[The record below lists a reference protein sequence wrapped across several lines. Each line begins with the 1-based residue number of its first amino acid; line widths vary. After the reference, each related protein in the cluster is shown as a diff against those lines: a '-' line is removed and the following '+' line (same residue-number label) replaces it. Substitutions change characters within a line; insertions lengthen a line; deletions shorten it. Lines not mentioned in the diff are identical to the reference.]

1 MSPLTTAAESDALR
15 ARAAPSLRARLA
27 YGASRLP
34 LVAVVAVAGF
44 LALDIGAPWLLFDSP
59 PSPYEAVALNSLCRN
74 ATGTK
79 AACRA
84 ADPARAIAPPGTLR
98 SRLR

>member
-1 MSPLTTAAESDALR
+1 MSPLTAAAESDPR
-15 ARAAPSLRARLA
+15 SARAPSLRARFA

-34 LVAVVAVAGF
+34 LVAAVAVAGF

-59 PSPYEAVALNSLCRN
+59 PSPYEAVALKSLCRN
-74 ATGTK
+74 ATSPK

-84 ADPARAIAPPGTLR
+84 ADPARAIAAPGTLR
-98 SRLR
+98 SRLK